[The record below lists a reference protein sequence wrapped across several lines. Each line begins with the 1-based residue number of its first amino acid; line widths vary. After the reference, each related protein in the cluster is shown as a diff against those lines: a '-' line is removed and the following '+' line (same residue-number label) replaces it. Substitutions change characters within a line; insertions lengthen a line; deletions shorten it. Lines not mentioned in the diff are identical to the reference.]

1 MYRHSD
7 PTAAKAIGAADRDWR
22 HMIALAYRYRTD
34 PAMASKIPKPQ
45 TVFTGSF
52 GRLLTDPIEE
62 LQAAV
67 SRQ

>member
-7 PTAAKAIGAADRDWR
+7 PTAAKAVGAADRDWR

-52 GRLLTDPIEE
+52 RNRHDLTVPIS
-62 LQAAV
+62 LWYP
-67 SRQ
+67 